1 MRVNVYA
8 EGAKTNARKKLC
20 EERTMTLK
28 GKDLGK
34 RMGQHR
40 DVFRARNPTLHH
52 GILKANPQ
60 LSVAVGRDLDM
71 RQRDVSGGV
80 VGLVDQGRGTQG
92 RSALHCQRTAECT
105 LGATQRNT
113 TRSV

>member
-1 MRVNVYA
+1 MNHKRCKRECHDKYTQT
-8 EGAKTNARKKLC
+8 KPP
-20 EERTMTLK
+20 
-28 GKDLGK
+28 DL
-34 RMGQHR
+34 QHR

>member
-1 MRVNVYA
+1 MNNKRCKRECHDKYTQT
-8 EGAKTNARKKLC
+8 KPP
-20 EERTMTLK
+20 
-28 GKDLGK
+28 DL
-34 RMGQHR
+34 QHR

-80 VGLVDQGRGTQG
+80 VGLVDQGRGRHREG
-92 RSALHCQRTAECT
+92 QRCIANEPQSVPWEQHN
-105 LGATQRNT
+105 ATQRGVFD
-113 TRSV
+113 RV